1 MAYKNPE
8 YSKKYYQK
16 NKKRIKKYQKEYRE
30 KYGKNNLYGNRFID
44 KPHVQKKIQEA
55 MKEQFP
61 DEYYKRQKLDT
72 KIRQEPNRLEQVVE
86 LNQQGLFNKD
96 IANRLGI
103 HQSIVS
109 YNLMRVGLKR
119 NRTYRGFESPLDY
132 FNQSFKGKKLTRG
145 QLQKED
151 NSLYQSL
158 IRHGQLDK
166 AGLQMKRRQFNG
178 DPLTFFNEHYK
189 SKRLTR
195 GQLQKEDISLYQTL
209 RRYGQLEEAI
219 PKKYRGCKSPL
230 TYFNKYIK
238 RQKLTRGQL
247 SKADNSLYQT
257 LVRHGQLDKAIPATT
272 LFKKFKFTSKKI

>member
-16 NKKRIKKYQKEYRE
+16 NKKRIKKYQKAYRE
-30 KYGKNNLYGNRFID
+30 KYGKNNIYGNRFID

-61 DEYYKRQKLDT
+61 DEYYQRLKLANID
-72 KIRQEPNRLEQVVE
+72 QEPSRLEQVVE

-96 IANRLGI
+96 IANRLEI
-103 HQSIVS
+103 HQSLVS
-109 YNLMRVGLKR
+109 YNLIRVGLKR
-119 NRTYRGFESPLDY
+119 NRTYRGFELPLDY

-166 AGLQMKRRQFNG
+166 A
-178 DPLTFFNEHYK
+178 
-189 SKRLTR
+189 
-195 GQLQKEDISLYQTL
+195 
-209 RRYGQLEEAI
+209 
-219 PKKYRGCKSPL
+219 
-230 TYFNKYIK
+230 
-238 RQKLTRGQL
+238 
-247 SKADNSLYQT
+247 
-257 LVRHGQLDKAIPATT
+257 IPAIYTT
-272 LFKKFKFTSKKI
+272 LFSKFTSKKI